1 MSKEEDPLGLWMPEL
16 VLYGLRL
23 LVEKVAKFAGCTHW
37 NPLLQIISTAE
48 TSDVPQEL
56 VCLIGIP
63 FTASSAL
70 IRDWDMSGTVCDLAG
85 FVMTT
90 LGM

>member
-1 MSKEEDPLGLWMPEL
+1 MVSDCWSRKSQSLP
-16 VLYGLRL
+16 V
-23 LVEKVAKFAGCTHW
+23 V
-37 NPLLQIISTAE
+37 LQIISTAE